1 MNFWKQGDFEKM
13 WKVKGKD
20 KRNGS
25 RPLEPRV
32 EREQKSSGL
41 TLHFRDEA
49 TAGAGTG
56 LAQGH
61 VTNYQQ
67 SGDMTQVS

>member
-1 MNFWKQGDFEKM
+1 MKLKRKRKMIFWKQGDFEKM

-41 TLHFRDEA
+41 TRSFQR
-49 TAGAGTG
+49 
-56 LAQGH
+56 
-61 VTNYQQ
+61 
-67 SGDMTQVS
+67 